1 MIPASLVKKT
11 HKLRKRLKWVY
22 LKDDSLENMNFHWM
36 FLLGKSDAKA
46 DKDVEFMLLSN
57 NDQLDSVIKRL
68 NEGGR
73 KTVRIPLAETEAKPK
88 KEAPTAQVTKETKEA
103 LVVLRPDPK
112 PTREEKVVATEEE
125 TVLLTVQETLKKLQS
140 TGQRPE
146 NLETLKHYIHLFN
159 TSPGNQR
166 VSIDQILDHM
176 EAQHEISISQGLV
189 TYNF

>member
-22 LKDDSLENMNFHWM
+22 LKDDSQENMNFHWM
-36 FLLGKSDAKA
+36 FLLGKADAKA
-46 DKDVEFMLLSN
+46 DKEVEFMLLSN

-73 KTVRIPLAETEAKPK
+73 KTVRIPLAEAKISK
-88 KEAPTAQVTKETKEA
+88 KEIAPAKVVKETKEA

-112 PTREEKVVATEEE
+112 PAREEKVVVSEEE
-125 TVLLTVQETLKKLQS
+125 TLNVSVKETLKKLQS

-176 EAQHEISISQGLV
+176 EAQHEISIHQGLV